1 LGAKVSELGTVRAVN
16 RVAVGVNN
24 IHIGSAV
31 VFYGFVKKKRQAEPA
46 FFFFLSYALQA
57 GR

>member
-1 LGAKVSELGTVRAVN
+1 LGAKVSELGTVGAVN

-24 IHIGSAV
+24 IHISSAV